1 MLTRASIDVLQAVS
15 ESRRLQQV
23 SAPPAGLP
31 SGASAQLTALD
42 RMRMRSSQLGA
53 NVLPDQQHT
62 ADDTSGGASRA
73 AAETSAR
80 SSLPKPID
88 DGGRG
93 GGGAASAAAGH
104 RVRDPKVRTLLVES
118 MKDKAKERRQL
129 ETDMTK
135 GNYDA
140 EARIMAAKRI
150 LELDRQA
157 LELQHRLAE

>member
-1 MLTRASIDVLQAVS
+1 
-15 ESRRLQQV
+15 
-23 SAPPAGLP
+23 
-31 SGASAQLTALD
+31 
-42 RMRMRSSQLGA
+42 MRSSQLDA

-73 AAETSAR
+73 AVETSAR

-88 DGGRG
+88 DGGGGGGGG
-93 GGGAASAAAGH
+93 GGGAASAAAGQ